1 MLTLYN
7 SNCFDLVDQLNDFD
21 LMVLDPPFK
30 DWHKINFKKPKNII
44 AFCNANSRHEVEK
57 KLGKP
62 KTELVWHFADGR
74 WVSNNLPRITHD
86 YIYIY
91 GKPKQ
96 ANVGEYQIEKIKN
109 KGEGSIGKDKTGKR
123 IYRPKAQ
130 KQLNSVLIYPRNMSN
145 KLGAW
150 GKPYK
155 LIKNLIDWFD
165 PSSVIDPFMGS
176 GVVLDV
182 CKNKNIN
189 CTGIEVNKEYFD
201 YVQKNLSQKE
211 LQKDFFKPPTQL
223 NLYPSVDTC

>member
-7 SNCFDLVDQLNDFD
+7 SNCFDLVDQLNNFD

-74 WVSNNLPRITHD
+74 WVSINLPRITHD

-96 ANVGEYQIEKIKN
+96 ANVGDYQKTQPQY
-109 KGEGSIGKDKTGKR
+109 KGTGSIGKLTTKNR
-123 IYRPKAQ
+123 VYNPKAQ

-182 CKNKNIN
+182 CKNKNID
-189 CTGIEVNKEYFD
+189 CTGIEINKEYFD
-201 YVQKNLSQKE
+201 YVQDKLNTDKQQIE
-211 LQKDFFKPPTQL
+211 LFEPSYQL
-223 NLYPSVDTC
+223 EIK